1 MMYMSFNFGT
11 LVFISTHLTTCRWKQ
26 TILPTYNTHLHIN
39 GAMKIFCRFKVVDDL
54 SSRVAYGKTLADH
67 AASRA
72 ARFTLYQDPVDS
84 EVFSREN
91 AVCIKP
97 GEQTFLDKLMAEIP
111 GL

>member
-1 MMYMSFNFGT
+1 MSFNFGT
-11 LVFISTHLTTCRWKQ
+11 MIFKSPSLHVDGNKQ
-26 TILPTYNTHLHIN
+26 FLPTYNIHSHIN

-91 AVCIKP
+91 AACVKP

-111 GL
+111 GI